1 MRHHPTRSIQV
12 ARAFIKEIGTQKEVA
27 EAVGVKQPS
36 VSRWAR
42 FGMSRQRE
50 NDLRILF
57 PDLRVWVDFP
67 PQVETREAH

>member
-1 MRHHPTRSIQV
+1 MRTHDNRSVQV
-12 ARAFIKEIGTQKEVA
+12 ARAFIKEIGTQKAVA

-42 FGMSRQRE
+42 YGMSRQRE

-57 PDLRVWVDFP
+57 PSLRVWIDFP
-67 PQVETREAH
+67 SLVEAR

>member
-1 MRHHPTRSIQV
+1 MRAHDNRSVQV
-12 ARAFIKEIGTQKEVA
+12 ARAFIKEIGTQKAVA

-42 FGMSRQRE
+42 YGMSRQRE

-57 PDLRVWVDFP
+57 PSLRVWIDFP
-67 PQVETREAH
+67 PLVEAR